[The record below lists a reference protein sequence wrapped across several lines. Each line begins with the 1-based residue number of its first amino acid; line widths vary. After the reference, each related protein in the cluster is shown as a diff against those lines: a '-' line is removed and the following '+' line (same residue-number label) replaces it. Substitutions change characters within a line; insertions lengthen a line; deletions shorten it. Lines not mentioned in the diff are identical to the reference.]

1 MDFNISPDLELIIQ
15 TVRDYVDK
23 TLLPREMQMEHQDRI
38 PPEIIREMGSLGFFG
53 LPFSEEDGGLGVG
66 LAGFCLALEQL
77 ARANTAIGAII
88 MASSGQAGL
97 AISLGGTPEQ
107 RERWLPGLA
116 AGETL
121 GAFALSEEQAGSSL
135 QNLRTTATRMD
146 DGYRLSGGKA
156 WVLNGPD
163 AGLYIVFARLSGDE
177 AEEGVAAFVVERDTP
192 GLSRGRAEYTLG
204 LHGAGMCALG
214 LHECVVPAT
223 HRLPGSPD
231 DQAHA
236 LGAGIGLAER
246 VLDHHRIALA
256 AQAVG
261 LAGRLLTAAREF
273 ATTRRQFGQPVAA
286 FQAVQW
292 MLADSATEQWVARQ
306 AMLRAAWEWDN
317 GTATPQTAA
326 MAKLFASEMLYRV
339 SDRAMQ
345 VHGGMGYMK
354 ELWIER
360 GYRDARAFRIW
371 GGTSEV
377 MRGTIARG
385 LGCPDST

>member
-1 MDFNISPDLELIIQ
+1 MDFSINPDLELVIQ

-23 TLLPREMQMEHQDRI
+23 TLLPREMQMEQDDRI
-38 PPEIIREMGSLGFFG
+38 PDAILQEMGGLGFFG
-53 LPFSEEDGGLGVG
+53 LPFGEDDGGLGVG
-66 LAGFCLALEQL
+66 LTGFCLALEQL

-97 AISLGGTPEQ
+97 AVGRGGTPEQ
-107 RERWLPGLA
+107 RARWLPALA
-116 AGETL
+116 AGESL
-121 GAFALSEEQAGSSL
+121 GAFALSEEHAGSSL
-135 QNLRTTATRMD
+135 KDIRTTATPTAG
-146 DGYRLSGGKA
+146 GYRLAGSKA
-156 WVLNGPD
+156 WVLNGPT
-163 AGLYIVFARLSGDE
+163 AGLYVVFDRLAGDE
-177 AEEGVAAFVVERDTP
+177 DGGLAAFVVERDTP
-192 GLSRGRAEYTLG
+192 GLTLGRAEYTLG
-204 LHGAGMCALG
+204 LHGAGMCSLQ
-214 LHECVVPAT
+214 LHDCVVPED
-223 HRLPGSPD
+223 HRLPGATDGAP
-231 DQAHA
+231 HP
-236 LGAGIGLAER
+236 LGAGAALAEG

-261 LAGRLLTAAREF
+261 LAGRLVEAARDF

-292 MLADSATEQWVARQ
+292 MLADSATEHWVARQ
-306 AMLRAAWEWDN
+306 AMLRAAWEWDS
-317 GTATPQTAA
+317 GAATPRTAA

-371 GGTSEV
+371 GGTSEI
-377 MRGTIARG
+377 MRGAIAHG
-385 LGCPDST
+385 LGCPESV